1 MSRPDEPADELTAAE
16 RRLLA
21 LLLILRGDP
30 PRADPALT
38 ATVMRTARIQQALHG
53 AVHAVASLAG
63 AVVDGIALVL
73 GLRRS
78 NGGRA

>member
-1 MSRPDEPADELTAAE
+1 MSRPGDPGDEQSAAE

-21 LLLILRGDP
+21 LLLLLRADP
-30 PRADPALT
+30 PRDDPALT
-38 ATVMRTARIQQALHG
+38 SAVMRIARLQHTLRG
-53 AVHAVASLAG
+53 AAQAVASLAG

-78 NGGRA
+78 NGGRT